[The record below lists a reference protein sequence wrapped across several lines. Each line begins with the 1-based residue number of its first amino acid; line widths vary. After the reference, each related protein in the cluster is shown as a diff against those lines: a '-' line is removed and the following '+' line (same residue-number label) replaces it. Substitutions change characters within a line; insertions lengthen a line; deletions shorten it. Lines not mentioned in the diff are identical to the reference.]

1 MVNMYL
7 IIKEFRYIH
16 FAFLMAGFKNV
27 IENELSPKRIT
38 YVIKRLIMY
47 YIYIGSLLCPIYIG
61 SLWCLIYIGSLL
73 CDILTVNY
81 TCLIGGHF
89 LSLLTP
95 PFGVTYTKCQ
105 YSTYHT
111 TKHVIK

>member
-47 YIYIGSLLCPIYIG
+47 YIYWIIMVSYIYWFI
-61 SLWCLIYIGSLL
+61 I
-73 CDILTVNY
+73 V
-81 TCLIGGHF
+81 
-89 LSLLTP
+89 
-95 PFGVTYTKCQ
+95 
-105 YSTYHT
+105 
-111 TKHVIK
+111 